1 MVEDELRRLDMYL
14 DMVEDGLRMMDHNTV
29 NLMIEN
35 LKNELARKNEEIARQ
50 DEEIARLDEEIARL
64 DEEHARLNEELAQK
78 IRNAQSETIANLQ
91 DEITS

>member
-35 LKNELARKNEEIARQ
+35 LKNELARKNEEL
-50 DEEIARLDEEIARL
+50 ARLDEEIARL